1 MMVLPSV
8 ESIPILLLRF
18 SQNAKSDLIHHTIGR
33 LAHAGIVVVTS
44 EGRDD
49 DDDKAASCTT
59 SKAVVFGLTT
69 TQAMLE
75 NEAELIG
82 MVKPSRTQN
91 DQIPIIMEHFTVD
104 ARDDFVNIQDS
115 DVCFN
120 ENLVKNLPE
129 IDRSDYDSEGLFTSA
144 DRALLLLSMLNALPV
159 LEKDEESSELSRV
172 LDSLKVMHCEA
183 NTEQHH
189 PKSLVQVLKNN
200 GFVDVIGPVHS
211 SHLKEK
217 ILRET
222 ASLKT
227 GMPIQ
232 SIQSYYGE
240 GVAFHFAWMDFMTKW
255 FMIPGLLG
263 LVVYVI
269 RKARG
274 DTVDNCDFT
283 PFFGLATFFWAAL
296 CERCWERRESR
307 LAYLWGT
314 YASSYRDRISFG
326 QRPEFV
332 GEMRKSPVTGRM
344 EKFYPYHKRLLKFAV
359 SALVT
364 AVLLAGATFVMV
376 IGMNLQGYISSED
389 LEQWGDE
396 KHPLYF
402 PWFAQL
408 AEPGSIFDATSAWK
422 SFIPVIL
429 RAIFVM
435 NLNNQYRHIAEKLT
449 EWENHETVRH
459 PRKVNDILF
468 LLLFTR
474 SFFSSLFSID
484 GRL

>member
-8 ESIPILLLRF
+8 ESNPILLVRF
-18 SQNAKSDLIHHTIGR
+18 TKNAKPDLIHHTIGR
-33 LAHAGIVVVTS
+33 LAHAGIVIVTS
-44 EGRDD
+44 EGFDNE
-49 DDDKAASCTT
+49 AALGE
-59 SKAVVFGLTT
+59 AVVLGLTT
-69 TQAMLE
+69 TQTVLE
-75 NEAELIG
+75 NEAELIK

-91 DQIPIIMEHFTVD
+91 DQIPVIMEHFTVD
-104 ARDDFVNIQDS
+104 TRHDFVNIKHS

-120 ENLVKNLPE
+120 ENLVRNLPK
-129 IDRSDYDSEGLFTSA
+129 IDESDYDSEGLFTSS
-144 DRALLLLSMLNALPV
+144 DRALLLLSILNALPV
-159 LEKDEESSELSRV
+159 LDKDEESSELSKV
-172 LDSLKVMHCEA
+172 LDSYCET
-183 NTEQHH
+183 NSEQNR
-189 PKSLVQVLKNN
+189 PKSVVQVLKSN
-200 GFVDVIGPVHS
+200 GFVDVVCPVHS

-217 ILRET
+217 ILKET
-222 ASLKT
+222 TSIKT

-232 SIQSYYGE
+232 AIQSYYGD
-240 GVAFHFAWMDFMTKW
+240 GVAFYFAWMDFMTKW
-255 FMIPGLLG
+255 LIIPGLFG
-263 LVVYVI
+263 LVAYII

-274 DTVDNCDFT
+274 DTVDNCDIT
-283 PFFGLATFFWAAL
+283 PFVGLATFFWAAL
-296 CERCWERRESR
+296 CDRCWERRESR

-314 YASSYRDRISFG
+314 YSSSYRDRISFG

-344 EKFYPYHKRLLKFAV
+344 EKFYPYHKRLFKFAV

-402 PWFAQL
+402 PRFAQL

-435 NLNNQYRHIAEKLT
+435 NLNYQYRHIAEKLT
-449 EWENHETVRH
+449 EWENHETVRN
-459 PRKVNDILF
+459 PRQVKILCF
-468 LLLFTR
+468 LLDFFR
-474 SFFSSLFSID
+474 SSLSSLFGSD
-484 GRL
+484 DRL